1 MKWLMAA
8 RHSRDLLVS
17 AQPAESAPLGR
28 SLGWRV
34 RSRTRAGICAV
45 IEAESGGDP
54 RAISSAGAVGVMQ
67 LMPDTAAVFRVRN
80 RFDVEDNV
88 RAGVAYLAWLRDLC
102 GGDRRLIAAS
112 YIAGQNR
119 VLRLGLNFAY
129 SKTFTTTS
137 RASRTCIVETVGK
150 TLLHEKEWRQDE
162 TCYFLR
168 WYGAGLGADA
178 DQTGREPTNRE

>member
-1 MKWLMAA
+1 MRWLA
-8 RHSRDLLVS
+8 SLLLGGGCCL
-17 AQPAESAPLGR
+17 AQPVEVRRWTDYWAAEYGVEREL
-28 SLGWRV
+28 V
-34 RSRTRAGICAV
+34 YAV

-54 RAISSAGAVGVMQ
+54 KAISSAGAAGVMQ

-102 GGDRRLIAAS
+102 GGDRRLIVAS

-129 SKTFTTTS
+129 SKDIHEYVTRVAYLYRRNRWETLV
-137 RASRTCIVETVGK
+137 REGVEA
-150 TLLHEKEWRQDE
+150 R
-162 TCYFLR
+162 
-168 WYGAGLGADA
+168 
-178 DQTGREPTNRE
+178 